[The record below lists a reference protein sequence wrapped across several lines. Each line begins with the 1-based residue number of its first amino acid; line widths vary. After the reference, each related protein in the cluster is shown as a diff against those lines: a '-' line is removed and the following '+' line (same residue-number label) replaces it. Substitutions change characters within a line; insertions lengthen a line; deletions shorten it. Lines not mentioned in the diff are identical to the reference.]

1 MVKEVVKVRDCCFVE
16 KVDEGIFLVD
26 LMRLV

>member
-1 MVKEVVKVRDCCFVE
+1 MKEVMKVRDCCFVE
-16 KVDEGIFLVD
+16 KVDEGIFLVH